1 MSDKPQHGFELCFTT
16 VREWQ
21 SLQDGKGEMGEPRS
35 REREALVKS
44 RHDDQ
49 LAADEAALAA
59 ALEHAFP
66 VRLIGTFS
74 GLVTCTLDET
84 LPALAARPEVQA
96 FDQLPVV
103 DDGRIV
109 GLLRRRA
116 FTADPPAQG
125 TVRDVFDRIDET
137 MLIAADAGILG
148 FLLAAKTSPCRLIL
162 DGVRITGLVSKSDL
176 QKLPVRS
183 LLFHIVTH
191 LELAMA
197 AWIRR
202 HFADDATWL
211 GVLTESRSA
220 AVEQRYRE
228 LAEARLAIDRLTATM
243 FADKRA
249 VILRTANLPLS
260 RNRAKADFEAIEAL
274 RDAVAHIGDYAL
286 SQEAADRTID
296 TVALTRFWIATL
308 HDLQPDPK
316 APRLR
321 AMLDD

>member
-1 MSDKPQHGFELCFTT
+1 MSTLSTGAD
-16 VREWQ
+16 
-21 SLQDGKGEMGEPRS
+21 EPPP
-35 REREALVKS
+35 RERAAFVKGL
-44 RHDDQ
+44 HDAG
-49 LAADEAALAA
+49 LWTGEAALNQAMA
-59 ALEHAFP
+59 KGFP
-66 VRLIGTFS
+66 VRLIGTFE
-74 GLVTCTLDET
+74 GLVSCAIDE
-84 LPALAARPEVQA
+84 PVAAVVARPDAQA

-103 DDGRIV
+103 ADGRIV

-116 FTADPPAQG
+116 YTADPPMPG

-148 FLLAAKTSPCRLIL
+148 FLLSAKTSPCRLIL
-162 DGVRITGLVSKSDL
+162 DGERITGLVSKSDL

-202 HFADDATWL
+202 HFPDDAVWL
-211 GVLTESRSA
+211 GVLTESRRA
-220 AVEQRYRE
+220 AVEERYRG

-249 VILRTANLPLS
+249 VILRTAALPMS
-260 RNRAKADFEAIEAL
+260 RNRAKEEFEAIEAL

-296 TVALTRFWIATL
+296 TVALTRFWIEAL

-321 AMLDD
+321 AVLDD

>member
-1 MSDKPQHGFELCFTT
+1 VSTLNAGADDPLPK
-16 VREWQ
+16 
-21 SLQDGKGEMGEPRS
+21 
-35 REREALVKS
+35 ERAAFVKVL
-44 RHDDQ
+44 HDAG
-49 LAADEAALAA
+49 LRTGEAALTEAMA
-59 ALEHAFP
+59 SGFP
-66 VRLIGTFS
+66 VRLIGTFK
-74 GLVTCTLDET
+74 GLVTCDIDE
-84 LPALAARPEVQA
+84 PVAAVIARPDAQA

-103 DDGRIV
+103 DGGRIV
-109 GLLRRRA
+109 GLLRCRA
-116 FTADPPAQG
+116 FTAETPTKD

-137 MLIAADAGILG
+137 ILIAADAGILG
-148 FLLAAKTSPCRLIL
+148 FLLGAKKSPCRLIL

-202 HFADDATWL
+202 HFPDDATWL
-211 GVLTESRSA
+211 GVLTESRRE

-249 VILRTANLPLS
+249 VILRTAVLPMS
-260 RNRAKADFEAIEAL
+260 HNRAKQEFETIEAL

-296 TVALTRFWIATL
+296 TVVAARFWIATCQ
-308 HDLQPDPK
+308 DLQIDPS
-316 APRLR
+316 AQRLR
-321 AMLDD
+321 AGSNA